1 MTQVIQSTSDL
12 IKARQNF
19 SFSGNLS
26 KIGFVPTMGALHEG
40 HASLLKK
47 ARAENQ
53 LTILS
58 VFVNPTQFNNPND
71 LTGYPKTFEHDL
83 SIAQKEK
90 IDILFFPKY
99 EDIYAD
105 NYRFKLTE
113 NEFSKKLCG
122 AHRPG
127 HFDGVLTVVLK
138 LLMLTKANKAYFGE
152 KDYQQLQL
160 VKDMANALFV
170 ETEIVGCPTYREKSG
185 LAMSSRNLRLSPE
198 ALDKA
203 SLIYQTIKS
212 HSAAVAF
219 AKLKSAGFDV
229 DYVEEHFG
237 RRFAAASLEGVRLI
251 DNVEI

>member
-1 MTQVIQSTSDL
+1 MTQVIQSTSEL

-19 SFSGNLS
+19 RFDDITS
-26 KIGFVPTMGALHEG
+26 KIGFVPTMGALHQG

-83 SIAQKEK
+83 SVAKKENV
-90 IDILFFPKY
+90 DILFYPKY

-105 NYRFKLTE
+105 DYRYRLTE

-122 AHRPG
+122 SHRPG
-127 HFDGVLTVVLK
+127 HFDGVLTVVMK

-152 KDYQQLQL
+152 KDYQQLKL
-160 VKDMANALFV
+160 VQDMAKTFFV
-170 ETEIVGCPTYREKSG
+170 ETEIIGCPTFREHSG
-185 LAMSSRNLRLSPE
+185 LAMSSRNLRLSPHAFE
-198 ALDKA
+198 KA
-203 SLIYQTIKS
+203 SMIYKTIKNN
-212 HSAAVAF
+212 SAKESF
-219 AKLKSAGFDV
+219 EKLELAGFDV